1 MDRGQAE
8 HLLQT
13 AVANPG
19 ARFRHGQWKAIDA
32 LVNQRRKLMVV
43 QRTGWGKSAIY
54 FISTRI
60 LRDRGAGATVIVSP
74 LLALMRN
81 QIEAAD
87 RLGIRAQT
95 INSTNREDWDAIK
108 REILGDRIDAV
119 LISPERLSNEGF
131 VETVLLPI
139 ADRVGLLVVDEV
151 HCVSDWGHDFRPDYR
166 RLTNVFQQLPP
177 NMPVLGTTATANNR
191 VIEDVQQQLGDI
203 DVQRGALVRESLS
216 LQTLRLADQAARL
229 AWLAQHVPQMTGTGI
244 VYVLTKRDAEQVAD
258 WLKQKGI
265 AARAYYSGARHDA
278 FPDSNAYRQHLE
290 AQLLNNEI
298 KVLVATTALGM
309 GYDKPDL
316 GFVIHYQAP
325 SSVVSYYQQVGRA
338 GRAIESAVGIMLA
351 GKEDQEIH
359 DYFRRTAFPAES
371 DVTAVLNALEGS
383 DGVSVVELQGH
394 LNLRSSQIDKVLK
407 VLGVESP
414 APVIKLGSKWQRT
427 AVHFELDH
435 DRIERLTNQRE
446 IEWQEIQDY
455 IDTDACLMAYLQRA
469 LDDPDVSDCGRCA
482 NCLGG
487 SIVGEDVEHRLE
499 VEATRFLR
507 KSEFPF
513 EPKKQVAAGAFPEYG
528 FTGNL
533 GSDLQASEGRIL
545 SRWGDAGWGRV
556 VAADKH
562 LGHFRDALVEAVAE
576 LLERRWQP
584 DPSPEWVT
592 CVPSLNHPD
601 LVPDF
606 AARLAARLR
615 LPFHGVIQKVRAN
628 DPQKN
633 QQNRFHQC
641 RNLDGVFAVSEVVDD
656 APVLLVDDV
665 IDSGWTV
672 TVLAAILRQS
682 GSGPVFPVAL
692 ASASLGG

>member
-1 MDRGQAE
+1 M
-8 HLLQT
+8 
-13 AVANPG
+13 
-19 ARFRHGQWKAIDA
+19 
-32 LVNQRRKLMVV
+32 
-43 QRTGWGKSAIY
+43 
-54 FISTRI
+54 
-60 LRDRGAGATVIVSP
+60 
-74 LLALMRN
+74 
-81 QIEAAD
+81 
-87 RLGIRAQT
+87 
-95 INSTNREDWDAIK
+95 
-108 REILGDRIDAV
+108 
-119 LISPERLSNEGF
+119 
-131 VETVLLPI
+131 
-139 ADRVGLLVVDEV
+139 
-151 HCVSDWGHDFRPDYR
+151 
-166 RLTNVFQQLPP
+166 
-177 NMPVLGTTATANNR
+177 
-191 VIEDVQQQLGDI
+191 
-203 DVQRGALVRESLS
+203 
-216 LQTLRLADQAARL
+216 
-229 AWLAQHVPQMTGTGI
+229 
-244 VYVLTKRDAEQVAD
+244 
-258 WLKQKGI
+258 
-265 AARAYYSGARHDA
+265 
-278 FPDSNAYRQHLE
+278 
-290 AQLLNNEI
+290 
-298 KVLVATTALGM
+298 
-309 GYDKPDL
+309 
-316 GFVIHYQAP
+316 
-325 SSVVSYYQQVGRA
+325 
-338 GRAIESAVGIMLA
+338 
-351 GKEDQEIH
+351 
-359 DYFRRTAFPAES
+359 
-371 DVTAVLNALEGS
+371 
-383 DGVSVVELQGH
+383 
-394 LNLRSSQIDKVLK
+394 
-407 VLGVESP
+407 
-414 APVIKLGSKWQRT
+414 
-427 AVHFELDH
+427 
-435 DRIERLTNQRE
+435 
-446 IEWQEIQDY
+446 
-455 IDTDACLMAYLQRA
+455 
-469 LDDPDVSDCGRCA
+469 
-482 NCLGG
+482 
-487 SIVGEDVEHRLE
+487 E